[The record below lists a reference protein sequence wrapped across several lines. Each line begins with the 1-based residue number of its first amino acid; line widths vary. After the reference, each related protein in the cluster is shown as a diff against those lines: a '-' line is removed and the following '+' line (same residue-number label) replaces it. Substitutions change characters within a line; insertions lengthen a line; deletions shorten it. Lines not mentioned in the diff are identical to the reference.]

1 MSTNPFDDLDLEEPA
16 ASGEPLVVPQELVE
30 AISAHDDDDWSGCDS
45 GDNMFVHMTPEQWK
59 LLEERMATWREW
71 EDAPGDG
78 PEYPL

>member
-1 MSTNPFDDLDLEEPA
+1 MSTNPFDDRDGPA
-16 ASGEPLVVPQELVE
+16 VEPLEVSREMLE
-30 AISAHDDDDWSGCDS
+30 AISADDDDWSGCNDD
-45 GDNMFVHMTPEQWK
+45 DNMFVHMTPEQWK